1 MKQLISQCIAARNI
15 TVRKS
20 YWKKANFTQTWRYNT
35 KVHDPSK
42 RKMGLFR
49 LSRVNF
55 WMVWNFNGIFFLEP
69 TVRKNTWM
77 RTTFVTVTVNFLT
90 VPFWKL
96 LHHSYVQ
103 SFFSKI
109 TRHID
114 NSIWETLYSW
124 RFYRMNKHR
133 CKSIMDQHT
142 CKTYVQQNS
151 FLFKHHEMKI
161 DEVVWNC
168 TKIQTCN

>member
-1 MKQLISQCIAARNI
+1 MTQAKEKWGFFVWVELTFEWCEIS
-15 TVRKS
+15 
-20 YWKKANFTQTWRYNT
+20 
-35 KVHDPSK
+35 
-42 RKMGLFR
+42 
-49 LSRVNF
+49 
-55 WMVWNFNGIFFLEP
+55 MVFFFLEP